1 MTLFDDL
8 KRKLEYLKETKE
20 KLKEKVGGSDTDTF
34 RELAEKVVKVSPERI
49 EFEGTYCKDQIMT
62 IWGDWSYCTYQGWG
76 ASKIIMHD
84 VESIYNE
91 FAEYSEYLESIDF
104 GDKVK
109 AIYYAAFSACTNL
122 VIDTIPDSVTEIG
135 TIAFSGCEKIEK
147 LTISKNI
154 ETIWRRAFYD
164 CPALTE
170 VIFRGTPTTFDE
182 TAFEYCPALTS
193 IKVPWSEGAVSGA
206 PWGATNATITYDYTE
221 G

>member
-1 MTLFDDL
+1 MIFDDL
-8 KRKLEYLKETKE
+8 KRKLEYLKETKA

-34 RELAEKVVKVSPERI
+34 RELTDKVVKVSPERI
-49 EFEGTYCKDQIMT
+49 EFEGTPEQDQIMT
-62 IWGDWSYCTYQGWG
+62 IWGDWAYCEYQGYQ

-84 VESIYNE
+84 VESIYNG
-91 FAEYSEYLESIDF
+91 FARYNVWLESVDF

-109 AIYYAAFSACTNL
+109 AIYYDAFDACMNL

-135 TIAFSGCEKIEK
+135 TLAFCGCEKIEN

-154 ETIWRRAFYD
+154 ETIWRRAFYN
-164 CPALTE
+164 CTALTE
-170 VIFRGTPTTFDE
+170 VVFRGTPTEFDE
-182 TAFEYCPALTS
+182 TTFENCSALTS